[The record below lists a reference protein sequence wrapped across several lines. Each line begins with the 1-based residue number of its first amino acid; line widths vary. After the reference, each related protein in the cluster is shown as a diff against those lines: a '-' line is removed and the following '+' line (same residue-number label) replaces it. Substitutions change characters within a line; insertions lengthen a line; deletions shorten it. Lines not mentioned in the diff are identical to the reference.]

1 MHYILRCISSSG
13 SFPVFHS
20 PLFAASVYVLIALHC
35 VHDNSC
41 VICPKKG
48 GGRVCKYMHARAIR
62 NALTQGRTVQKCGS
76 NPPDLPANHTL
87 PLRICPSP
95 LRPVI
100 YGGILSTASAKSRYI
115 SIYST
120 FIQLFIHLFKKF

>member
-1 MHYILRCISSSG
+1 MHYILVPTNYHFQYSIRH
-13 SFPVFHS
+13 FL
-20 PLFAASVYVLIALHC
+20 PLPYTVLIALHC

-62 NALTQGRTVQKCGS
+62 NALIQGRTVQKCGS
-76 NPPDLPANHTL
+76 NPPYLPANHTL

-100 YGGILSTASAKSRYI
+100 YGGILS
-115 SIYST
+115 
-120 FIQLFIHLFKKF
+120 